1 MDDLRRFRLRNVL
14 SCIIESVVKRGDET
28 ICDQPITRFTAQSP
42 PDISVRDYM
51 ERLYRYSKCSVEC
64 LVLAL
69 IYIDRFIQSSN
80 IQVNSLT
87 IHRILLT
94 SVVLAAKTYDDNF
107 YTNTHYA
114 RVGGIP
120 VEELNCLEIE
130 FLFNIGFSLYVS
142 CEDYLRYHTEIYK
155 HSISRVCN
163 LCSGLDIPMLCMS
176 EGNDSSFVMRY
187 GDGRDCSPTNVNY
200 NVMSY

>member
-1 MDDLRRFRLRNVL
+1 MIEDNLWSAYYPLHSAVTSRYLGSRLYGEVGACWRL
-14 SCIIESVVKRGDET
+14 CK
-28 ICDQPITRFTAQSP
+28 PF
-42 PDISVRDYM
+42 
-51 ERLYRYSKCSVEC
+51 RLYRYSKCSVEC

-94 SVVLAAKTYDDNF
+94 SVVLAAKTYDDNC

-163 LCSGLDIPMLCMS
+163 LCS
-176 EGNDSSFVMRY
+176 R
-187 GDGRDCSPTNVNY
+187 GDGER
-200 NVMSY
+200 VMGRWFGYSYALHERRQRLQFCYAIWRWTRLLAYQCEL